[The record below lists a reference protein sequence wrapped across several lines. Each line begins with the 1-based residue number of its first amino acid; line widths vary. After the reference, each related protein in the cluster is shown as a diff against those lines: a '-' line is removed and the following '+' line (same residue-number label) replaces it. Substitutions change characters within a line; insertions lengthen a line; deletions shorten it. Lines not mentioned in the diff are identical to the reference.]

1 LITFFDAS
9 ALVKRYVDESGTP
22 AIRALFRTRRL
33 RPAVSRLTAVEVP
46 AALAR
51 RARRGDLSERAARAC
66 AKHLTADLAEM
77 HVVEPRGAL
86 IEQAADLVWRHDLRA
101 YDALQLASALY
112 LFREVGSATRF
123 VCADR
128 ALTVVAVREGLRALA
143 VGTSA

>member
-1 LITFFDAS
+1 MITFFDAS
-9 ALVKRYVDESGTP
+9 ALVKRYVDESGTT
-22 AIRALFRTRRL
+22 AIRALFRARRL

-51 RARRGDLSERAARAC
+51 RARRGDLPERVARAC
-66 AKHLTADLAEM
+66 AKHLASDLAEM
-77 HVVEPRGAL
+77 HVVEPRGPL

-112 LFREVGSATRF
+112 LLREVGSATRF